1 MVFGFIA
8 ALFIRDLTSFL
19 IFTLFATLSAG
30 LDFHIIYDPILGV
43 QTGAF
48 AEGIGF
54 DLADFILL
62 ILAGGLLIKI
72 GIDREAPDL
81 RFESGISI
89 IWLLWLFWLILVAIL
104 WAGRPN
110 YALYETLA
118 LLKGYI
124 FFLFILNFPLKRKT
138 LKMIV
143 YGLFLGTT
151 FQALFAIF
159 QFLTRSHFTVAGDA
173 PRYLAAEGFRSIGW
187 LGSAD
192 GTAILLV
199 TVIPIALAYY
209 FNDKSRPIRLLMIAI
224 ILICIAGTLVTKV
237 RIAGLSL
244 MISLFVLFILGLR
257 SGWIKYGGLIKAV
270 ALTLIF
276 LILISPYIVHR
287 FERGSWGEA
296 RIPLIITASN
306 MIKKNWLTGV
316 GSSNYLFH
324 LEENL
329 PMELRGSWEA
339 IVHNEYLLRLAETGV
354 VGFVLYY
361 LLLLTICARLWRL
374 VKSAKDPWISFV
386 SAGILAVIIGSLA
399 HRMTSIYHLPVIYSQ
414 YCAFFGM
421 TGFMTLLE
429 QREESAEAFTLQEQ
443 HITADGAGD
452 YSDNGP
458 LVPQRKSL
466 SG

>member
-1 MVFGFIA
+1 
-8 ALFIRDLTSFL
+8 
-19 IFTLFATLSAG
+19 
-30 LDFHIIYDPILGV
+30 
-43 QTGAF
+43 
-48 AEGIGF
+48 
-54 DLADFILL
+54 
-62 ILAGGLLIKI
+62 
-72 GIDREAPDL
+72 
-81 RFESGISI
+81 
-89 IWLLWLFWLILVAIL
+89 
-104 WAGRPN
+104 
-110 YALYETLA
+110 
-118 LLKGYI
+118 
-124 FFLFILNFPLKRKT
+124 
-138 LKMIV
+138 
-143 YGLFLGTT
+143 
-151 FQALFAIF
+151 
-159 QFLTRSHFTVAGDA
+159 
-173 PRYLAAEGFRSIGW
+173 
-187 LGSAD
+187 
-192 GTAILLV
+192 
-199 TVIPIALAYY
+199 
-209 FNDKSRPIRLLMIAI
+209 
-224 ILICIAGTLVTKV
+224 
-237 RIAGLSL
+237 
-244 MISLFVLFILGLR
+244 
-257 SGWIKYGGLIKAV
+257 
-270 ALTLIF
+270 
-276 LILISPYIVHR
+276 
-287 FERGSWGEA
+287 
-296 RIPLIITASN
+296 